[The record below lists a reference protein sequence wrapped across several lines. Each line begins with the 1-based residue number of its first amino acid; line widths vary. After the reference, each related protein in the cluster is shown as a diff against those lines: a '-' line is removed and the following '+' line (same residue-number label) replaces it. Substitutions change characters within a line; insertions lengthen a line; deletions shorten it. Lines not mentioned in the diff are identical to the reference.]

1 MDWSEELLKYSE
13 FSDIDDMSDVDAIVM
28 LLTLSKRYKEVAEIA
43 SKEATRALKSLGVN
57 ECTSSDGRRVY
68 LKKRTSSKVDAD
80 VLAYTHP
87 GIYKALCDA
96 HEVSVSLKNLKDED
110 ISDCISTSVSEWAE
124 LSR

>member
-1 MDWSEELLKYSE
+1 
-13 FSDIDDMSDVDAIVM
+13 MSDVDAIVM

-80 VLAYTHP
+80 VLAYSHP
-87 GIYKALCDA
+87 EIYKALCDA

>member
-13 FSDIDDMSDVDAIVM
+13 FSDIDDMSDEDAIVM

-57 ECTSSDGRRVY
+57 ECISSDGRKAH
-68 LKKRTSSKVDAD
+68 LKKRTASKVDAD
-80 VLAYTHP
+80 VLAYSHP
-87 GIYKALCDA
+87 EIYKALCDA

-124 LSR
+124 PSR

>member
-13 FSDIDDMSDVDAIVM
+13 FSDIDDMPDADAIVM
-28 LLTLSKRYKEVAEIA
+28 LLSLSKRYKTVAEIA
-43 SKEATRALKSLGVN
+43 SKEATRAMKSLGVK
-57 ECTSSDGRRVY
+57 ECTSSDGRKVY
-68 LKKRTSSKVDAD
+68 LKQRTTPKVDAD

-87 GIYKALCDA
+87 EIYKALCDA
-96 HEVSVSLKNLKDED
+96 HEVSVSLKSLKDED